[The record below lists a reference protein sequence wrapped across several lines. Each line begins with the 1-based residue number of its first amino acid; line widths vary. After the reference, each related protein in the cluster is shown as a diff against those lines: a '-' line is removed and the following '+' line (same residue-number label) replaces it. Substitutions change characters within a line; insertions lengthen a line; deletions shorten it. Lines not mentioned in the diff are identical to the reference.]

1 MTIRQEAYR
10 LLDGL
15 SEDGVRAVVG
25 VMLQMTPK
33 QVEKEQ
39 DTDKM
44 KAFKKVQELR
54 KITAAK
60 YEVDIEEARKEGLME
75 KYGRYM

>member
-1 MTIRQEAYR
+1 M
-10 LLDGL
+10 
-15 SEDGVRAVVG
+15 G

-54 KITAAK
+54 KITGEND
-60 YEVDIEEARKEGLME
+60 YL
-75 KYGRYM
+75 

>member
-15 SEDGVRAVVG
+15 SEDGVRAIVG

-54 KITAAK
+54 KITAGK
-60 YEVDIEEARKEGLME
+60 YEMDIEAARKEGMME
-75 KYGRYM
+75 KYGKYM